1 MLEQNKLLKQHT
13 LTPAK
18 LIKVRNII
26 TAAAT
31 IRSTHGDPSFSP
43 AITPA
48 IDSPNPVA
56 QSAFPIA

>member
-1 MLEQNKLLKQHT
+1 MRYIKMKYT

-18 LIKVRNII
+18 LIRVKKIM

-31 IRSTHGDPSFSP
+31 RRSTHGDPSFSP
-43 AITPA
+43 AMTPA

-56 QSAFPIA
+56 QRAFPIA

>member
-1 MLEQNKLLKQHT
+1 MSKYGKEFYT
-13 LTPAK
+13 FTPAK
-18 LIKVRNII
+18 LIKVRKMI

-31 IRSTHGDPSFSP
+31 ILSTHGDPSFSP

-56 QSAFPIA
+56 HSAFPIA